1 MISKHYALRT
11 SSATVARMLD
21 LKRSG
26 STTPAVV
33 ETRTGAPFLLKFS
46 AAGQG
51 VRGLLTEF
59 LATRIAGVLGCRV
72 PPVRPLWLPADF
84 PWQIGTDEFDDMVRR
99 SAGWNLGVSMIAG
112 ARHLEHAE
120 LFRLPAPFVQRLVVA
135 DRLLQNMDRG
145 ERNPNVLTDATGELW
160 AIDFGACLF
169 LERILR
175 RAAGGTAPFTFAL
188 AGDHFA
194 CVVKAPPPLAADLV
208 AQRMPD
214 AETIAGWLEP
224 LPEEWFAGVALSRAE
239 LAAAVAAYLQEGL
252 AVLRAEG
259 EA

>member
-1 MISKHYALRT
+1 
-11 SSATVARMLD
+11 MLE

-33 ETRTGAPFLLKFS
+33 ETRSGAPFLLKFS

-59 LATRIAGVLGCRV
+59 LATRIAGAVGCRV
-72 PPVRPLWLPADF
+72 PSLQPLWLPADF

-99 SAGWNLGVSMIAG
+99 SAGWNLGVAMIEG
-112 ARHLEHAE
+112 ARHLEHAD

-135 DRLLQNMDRG
+135 DRLVQNMDRG
-145 ERNPNVLTDATGELW
+145 ERNPNVLADATGEVW

-175 RAAGGTAPFTFAL
+175 RAAGGTAPYSFAL
-188 AGDHFA
+188 AKDHFA
-194 CVVKAPPPLAADLV
+194 RVIKAPPPLSPAVV
-208 AQRMPD
+208 AQRLPN
-214 AETIAGWLEP
+214 AAVIGAWLEE
-224 LPEEWFAGVALSRAE
+224 LPEEWFAEVAPSRAA
-239 LAAAVAAYLQEGL
+239 LAAAIAAYLQEGL
-252 AVLRAEG
+252 AALRAE
-259 EA
+259 AA